1 VTQGW
6 GPPGGQTPPPP
17 PGGAPPPFGGTP
29 PPPGGTPP
37 PFGGTPPPF
46 GGTPAPIPQAA
57 PSPPAAPAQA
67 EGTWIGVVLSALLFL
82 GSIAACLVTG
92 IAAAEARESDAVVV
106 SMVTVPTVIA
116 GLFPWIIALLTRKK
130 GTGLAVGAPIG
141 CGCLTWIVSL
151 VSMVVFYVVI
161 WPEL

>member
-1 VTQGW
+1 MTQGW

-29 PPPGGTPP
+29 PP
-37 PFGGTPPPF
+37 FGGTPPPF

-57 PSPPAAPAQA
+57 PSPYPAAPAQA

>member
-1 VTQGW
+1 MTGGW
-6 GPPGGQTPPPP
+6 GPPGGQTP
-17 PGGAPPPFGGTP
+17 P

-37 PFGGTPPPF
+37 PFGGTPPPPGGPPPPFGGTPAPF
-46 GGTPAPIPQAA
+46 GGTPAPIPQAS
-57 PSPPAAPAQA
+57 PSPQP